1 MNKKQASVFFT
12 TRHEGIDPFDNYED
26 YYNADLDTVKKIFV
40 VTRKAPT
47 KKNII
52 PEAEVEI
59 QYLSNL
65 IKGSFV
71 IGRKIIK
78 GVESK
83 VYKESSRYLKNS
95 ERNELNR
102 QWKAANKNKN
112 DTAYIL
118 NDLFLTKGLNVKDI
132 VTDKGIST
140 LYKVLKGD
148 LELTKKKAIE

>member
-102 QWKAANKNKN
+102 QWKAAN
-112 DTAYIL
+112 
-118 NDLFLTKGLNVKDI
+118 
-132 VTDKGIST
+132 
-140 LYKVLKGD
+140 
-148 LELTKKKAIE
+148 